1 MSVRNLF
8 ETIEQTGNDEGFES
22 CESPSFQGTA
32 AAPGSLEKIEILRL
46 RVELG
51 LPLWHPAD
59 RNDLAGLATSGK
71 SLVRGPELRR
81 K

>member
-1 MSVRNLF
+1 MIEGNLF
-8 ETIEQTGNDEGFES
+8 EQIEKHGDDKDFEP

-46 RVELG
+46 RVERG
-51 LPLWHPAD
+51 QPLWHPAD
-59 RNDLAGLATSGK
+59 RNDFAGLTTSGR